1 MSHIGTS
8 LRSTWYLQNTVVS
21 HIGKTFLFCDAHS
34 VFLFVFGLDLNLLS
48 DTWFKLV
55 YGRFLNA
62 TALSNFA
69 SCFSYNTFNNRF
81 HRKTINT
88 MWLWSAMNDP
98 PVNKDRISSSTP
110 NLTVFINSVLTLG
123 SAPRLIGG
131 YYSHVGKQMLWFLN
145 AFQTIS
151 FVSSLLPERHLTK
164 DRFRQHLLSPSPL
177 SSLTL
182 QLEVW
187 HSA

>member
-1 MSHIGTS
+1 M
-8 LRSTWYLQNTVVS
+8 QNTVVS

-69 SCFSYNTFNNRF
+69 SCFSYTFNNRF
-81 HRKTINT
+81 CRKTINT

-110 NLTVFINSVLTLG
+110 NLIVFINSVMILG

-131 YYSHVGKQMLWFLN
+131 YYPHVGKQMLWFLN
-145 AFQTIS
+145 MFQTIG
-151 FVSSLLPERHLTK
+151 FDLSLLPARTLTT
-164 DRFRQHLLSPSPL
+164 DQFRKHLLSPSPL

-182 QLEVW
+182 QLKV
-187 HSA
+187 